1 MNIAIY
7 PGSFDPITNGHVDI
21 INRASLLFDKV
32 IISVS
37 KISDEKTYTFNID
50 ERMTFIIRSIKHLNN
65 VEVKIFD
72 ELLIKYVK
80 KLNANIILR
89 GLRALSDFELE
100 FKMALMNRKLDD
112 DIDTL
117 FLMPDQKYTHISSSL
132 IKEVALLG
140 GCISEYV
147 PEVVESALKKKYE
160 K

>member
-37 KISDEKTYTFNID
+37 KISDEKAYTFDID
-50 ERMTFIIRSIKHLNN
+50 KRMTFIVRSIKHLNN
-65 VEVKIFD
+65 VEVQIFD
-72 ELLIKYVK
+72 ELLIKHVK

-100 FKMALMNRKLDD
+100 FKMALMNRKLDS
-112 DIDTL
+112 DITTV
-117 FLMPDQKYTHISSSL
+117 FLMPHQKYIHISSSL
-132 IKEVALLG
+132 VKEVASLG
-140 GCISEYV
+140 GDISSYV
-147 PEVVESALKKKYE
+147 PKHINLLLKDKY

>member
-7 PGSFDPITNGHVDI
+7 PGSFDPITKGHVDI

-37 KISDEKTYTFNID
+37 KISDEKTYTFDID

-72 ELLIKYVK
+72 ELLIKHVK

-100 FKMALMNRKLDD
+100 FKMALMNRKLDEN
-112 DIDTL
+112 IDTL

-140 GCISEYV
+140 GSISEYV

>member
-37 KISDEKTYTFNID
+37 KISDEKTYTFDID
-50 ERMTFIIRSIKHLNN
+50 ERMTFIIRSIKHLDN

-100 FKMALMNRKLDD
+100 FKMALMNRKLDE

-140 GCISEYV
+140 GSISEYV

>member
-37 KISDEKTYTFNID
+37 KISDEKTYTFDID

-100 FKMALMNRKLDD
+100 FKMALMNRKLDE

-140 GCISEYV
+140 GSISEYV

>member
-7 PGSFDPITNGHVDI
+7 PGSFDPITNGHIDI
-21 INRASLLFDKV
+21 INRASLLFDRV

-37 KISDEKTYTFNID
+37 KISDEKKYTFDID
-50 ERMTFIIRSIKHLNN
+50 ERMTFLITSVKHLNN

-72 ELLIKYVK
+72 ELLIKHVK

-100 FKMALMNRKLDD
+100 FKMALMNRKLDE

-132 IKEVALLG
+132 IKEVASLSG
-140 GCISEYV
+140 SISEYV

>member
-7 PGSFDPITNGHVDI
+7 PGSFDPITNGHIDI

-37 KISDEKTYTFNID
+37 KISDEKKYTFDID
-50 ERMTFIIRSIKHLNN
+50 ERMTFIVRSIKHLNN

-72 ELLIKYVK
+72 ELLIKHVK

-100 FKMALMNRKLDD
+100 FKMALMNRKLDE

-132 IKEVALLG
+132 IKEVASLSG
-140 GCISEYV
+140 SISEYV
-147 PEVVESALKKKYE
+147 PEVVESALKKKYG